1 MVDHLVRGILQPHG
15 LRVVFARVTELSRLA
30 RMLHGLY
37 PTSAYL
43 FGEALAA
50 GVLLGSLQK
59 EKTRVN
65 FQVLCD
71 GPVKGFF
78 VDADA
83 EGNVRGYVRQPE
95 VGFSGDPRQG
105 ARAALGG
112 AGTLS
117 VLRDIGAEGYYRGS
131 VALEAFELARDLGRF
146 FAESEQVQTAVDLA
160 VVKKGDEPLG
170 EVAGLLVQK
179 LPDGDGA
186 EVERIRSAL
195 AGGALAAALE
205 QGPSAQEVIAACC
218 GPGFELLAD
227 TAISYV
233 CTCSAARA
241 RTAVSALGPDGIDD
255 VLANEKKVEITC
267 EFCKKRYLLDA
278 AELEKLKSDLL
289 AQAKGEG

>member
-1 MVDHLVRGILQPHG
+1 MIDHLVRGILEPQG
-15 LRVVFARVTELSRLA
+15 LRVVFVRVTELSRLA

-50 GVLLGSLQK
+50 GLLLGALQK

-71 GPVKGFF
+71 GPGFF

-83 EGNVRGYVRQPE
+83 DGNVRGYVRQPE

-131 VALEAFELARDLGRF
+131 VPLEAFELARDLGRY
-146 FAESEQVQTAVDLA
+146 FAESEQVQSAVDIA
-160 VVKKGDEPLG
+160 VLKQGDEPLG

-179 LPDGDGA
+179 LPDGDAAALG
-186 EVERIRSAL
+186 RIGSGL

-205 QGPSAQEVIAACC
+205 QSASAHDVITACC

-227 TAISYV
+227 TPVSYL

-241 RTAVSALGPDGIDD
+241 RTAVSALGPEGIDD

-278 AELEKLKSDLL
+278 AALEKLKADLL